1 MPAIRLM
8 SEVPAD
14 VAADRAVDVARDPV
28 PARLVLLGQGVAEA
42 RHEPRPFE
50 QHEDG
55 QEGDRHDADDEGDDT
70 VGDGE
75 ARIRD
80 AQNPAGSL
88 LLDRLP
94 HLVDDL
100 VVVLQEAERASA
112 GRQVLDEVRHGR
124 DELLD
129 LVDERR
135 DQERPKPGEGGS
147 ASRKTSN
154 DARLAPQPAL
164 LEELDRRVE
173 REREEERDQ
182 DPRDDVPREEEESD
196 DRRGARMIPS
206 TTRIARG
213 RK

>member
-1 MPAIRLM
+1 M
-8 SEVPAD
+8 SPETRSQRGLYCSG
-14 VAADRAVDVARDPV
+14 RA
-28 PARLVLLGQGVAEA
+28 VAEA
-42 RHEPRPFE
+42 PYEPRPFE

-55 QEGDRHDADDEGDDT
+55 QEGDRDDADHEGDDA
-70 VGDGE
+70 VRDRE
-75 ARIRD
+75 ARIGD
-80 AQNPAGSL
+80 AQDPAGAT

-135 DQERPKPGEGGS
+135 DEERPERSEGREREQEHEHRRQ
-147 ASRKTSN
+147 AP
-154 DARLAPQPAL
+154 PQPAL

-182 DPRDDVPREEEESD
+182 DPRDDVPREEEEGD